1 MNEINNTENINTNE
15 TVDTGVYVMTSS
27 AETSACSSSTTT
39 TEEGVITPE
48 IPEEGSGNEG
58 GYTPPTDPDTGADS
72 TTTDDGTYI
81 PPDNPDSGADSTT
94 TDDDS
99 TNDTETTDTVL
110 GLRTIKTCR
119 VRKDMSMD
127 DSAILKNSSGANV
140 TLTVGETVPLLSTS
154 TISANDRVWYRILY
168 NGMMLYVT
176 ADDESFEE
184 IDVAAP
190 SIPEG
195 RDIFA
200 NPGLDS
206 NINIRCTPFESS
218 GNIIGQ
224 FAHGTNLTLTC
235 NTPQNSEWFA
245 VYGKNK
251 NGTYTY
257 GWCSG
262 RYLAYYFLNTIR
274 DCYVRTSMVIS
285 SSTILKDS
293 SGKSVV
299 LREDT
304 VDSVRLWKLD
314 KLTGGEYRD
323 HNNNIRNDW
332 YMVEYNGQIAY
343 VTADSFYIF
352 GFGEPMID
360 ENQNSDVSLLTPIS
374 SNNYLSQSQM
384 ENNAMIVYDYLSK
397 QGWSKNAICGA
408 IANMQAESTINP
420 GLWEKGN
427 ATNPGY
433 GLVQWTPATKWT
445 DYADSYGY
453 NHSDLNRQLEYLI
466 YSMQPGRGE
475 WLVGGVASTYQ
486 LYASE
491 YISSTRSAYDLAIV
505 FLLCYERPLD
515 QSDSVKSYRG
525 SLANNWLSFF
535 NSLGW

>member
-1 MNEINNTENINTNE
+1 VK
-15 TVDTGVYVMTSS
+15 TV
-27 AETSACSSSTTT
+27 CSCC
-39 TEEGVITPE
+39 PQ
-48 IPEEGSGNEG
+48 
-58 GYTPPTDPDTGADS
+58 ADS
-72 TTTDDGTYI
+72 WLKFVPAVTAEYSIFSSGSATVIGSIYDSNVYLIDGKGGISGFRITDTFEAGKTYYI
-81 PPDNPDSGADSTT
+81 RTYVNDSTE
-94 TDDDS
+94 S
-99 TNDTETTDTVL
+99 YSVAIIIPVNEDTVA
-110 GLRTIKTCR
+110 GLKTIKQCSI
-119 VRKDMSMD
+119 RKDMSMD
-127 DSAILKNSSGANV
+127 DSAILKNSDGTSV
-140 TLTVGETVPLLSTS
+140 LLDVDYTVPLLSNS
-154 TISANDRVWYRILY
+154 TISENDRAWYRILY
-168 NGMMLYVT
+168 NGMMLHVT
-176 ADDESFEE
+176 ADNQSFEE

-206 NINIRCTPFESS
+206 NIDIRCTPFESS

-352 GFGEPMID
+352 GFGEPLID
-360 ENQNSDVSLLTPIS
+360 ECQDDENTNNTISQKEKIYAATVYAEAGGQNYRTKQAVAHVM
-374 SNNYLSQSQM
+374 NNR
-384 ENNAMIVYDYLSK
+384 I
-397 QGWSKNAICGA
+397 G
-408 IANMQAESTINP
+408 
-420 GLWEKGN
+420 
-427 ATNPGY
+427 
-433 GLVQWTPATKWT
+433 
-445 DYADSYGY
+445 
-453 NHSDLNRQLEYLI
+453 
-466 YSMQPGRGE
+466 
-475 WLVGGVASTYQ
+475 
-486 LYASE
+486 
-491 YISSTRSAYDLAIV
+491 TRSAWTDIETVVSAPYQFDGYGNTMYSEAINYYNSGTCNNTIKKASMDECMEV
-505 FLLCYERPLD
+505 IRPIYSG
-515 QSDSVKSYRG
+515 QSSDITGGALYFH
-525 SLANNWLSFF
+525 SFPNASDWKYHDDYTLVTVNGTEGF
-535 NSLGW
+535 WFYK